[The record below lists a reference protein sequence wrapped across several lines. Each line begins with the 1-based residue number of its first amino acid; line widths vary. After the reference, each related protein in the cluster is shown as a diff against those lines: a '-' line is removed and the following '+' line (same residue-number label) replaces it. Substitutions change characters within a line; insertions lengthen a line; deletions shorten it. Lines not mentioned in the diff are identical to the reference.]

1 MVPAQHEIQRRDST
15 IPLAVWT
22 RSNASEH
29 KDSVNFNGLDMS
41 NETIEFST
49 FSSPDDSPRTV
60 RWDHDAATTCSGKRR
75 TISARSHA
83 RVSAGAWP
91 TASASCLSVTSRSVC
106 SASRVKIE
114 SAGSSAAH
122 FRSTAARRRSVQSC
136 GDVGESLPPH
146 RHDVAGGAVGPCRLS
161 GCVGAVY
168 RCRGRIYQ
176 STQSDLH
183 LPCGGGSTCFQ
194 W

>member
-29 KDSVNFNGLDMS
+29 KDSVNLNGLDMS

-106 SASRVKIE
+106 PASRVRIE
-114 SAGSSAAH
+114 SAGSSAAR
-122 FRSTAARRRSVQSC
+122 FRSTAARRRSVQSEP
-136 GDVGESLPPH
+136 VLRRSFSSN
-146 RHDVAGGAVGPCRLS
+146 CRLS
-161 GCVGAVY
+161 GPIRDVTPVPASSVVRHRRHGVRWRRRREPAPT
-168 RCRGRIYQ
+168 
-176 STQSDLH
+176 S
-183 LPCGGGSTCFQ
+183 P
-194 W
+194 

>member
-75 TISARSHA
+75 MISA
-83 RVSAGAWP
+83 
-91 TASASCLSVTSRSVC
+91 LSR
-106 SASRVKIE
+106 
-114 SAGSSAAH
+114 H
-122 FRSTAARRRSVQSC
+122 QSF
-136 GDVGESLPPH
+136 GLFGKPGEN
-146 RHDVAGGAVGPCRLS
+146 RI
-161 GCVGAVY
+161 
-168 RCRGRIYQ
+168 GRIERG
-176 STQSDLH
+176 
-183 LPCGGGSTCFQ
+183 PFQ
-194 W
+194 IDRSQAPIGPIRTGLAA